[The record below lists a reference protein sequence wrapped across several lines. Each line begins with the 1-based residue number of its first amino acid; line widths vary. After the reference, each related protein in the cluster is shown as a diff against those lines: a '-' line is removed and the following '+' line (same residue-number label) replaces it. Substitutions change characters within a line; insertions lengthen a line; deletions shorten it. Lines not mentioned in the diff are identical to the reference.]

1 MEKKTRMWC
10 LVYLVPILYQE
21 KVCIFICKKNF
32 KVEAKIMT
40 LTNHVLNAKQT
51 TKQTNKN
58 PQNKP

>member
-21 KVCIFICKKNF
+21 KVCIFICKKDF

-51 TKQTNKN
+51 NKT